1 MKILFR
7 LTFVL
12 LVLVTC
18 SFSLKK
24 KKLPSY
30 HDVNLFHKNF
40 VKVSPRLYACK
51 FETTNIDYL
60 YFVENVKYR
69 MNPAVYHSLIP
80 DTTRWSDPGFNNINF
95 VRYYFEHPAYASF
108 PIVNI
113 SYEQAN
119 FYCNW
124 LSQQYNN
131 HPKRPFKKVA
141 FKLPSKKEWIQ
152 AAAGSKTTGFI
163 WGESIEELPK
173 KMKVNFCSRN
183 DSMTFCLNKYPD
195 EVYLKPYKQNALG
208 MYHLSGN
215 VSEMVNTKGDCIG
228 GNYRSQADWLRLDA
242 PNEFFTAYKP
252 CPLVGFRIF
261 MQVIEE

>member
-1 MKILFR
+1 ML
-7 LTFVL
+7 
-12 LVLVTC
+12 
-18 SFSLKK
+18 
-24 KKLPSY
+24 SY
-30 HDVNLFHKNF
+30 HDVTLFQKNF
-40 VKVSPRLYACK
+40 VKVSTRLYACR

-80 DTTRWSDPGFNNINF
+80 DTTRWNDPGFNNINF

-108 PIVNI
+108 PLVNI

-141 FKLPSKKEWIQ
+141 FKLPSKKEWIM
-152 AAAGSKTTGFI
+152 AAAGSKTTGFV

-173 KMKVNFCSRN
+173 KMKVNYCSRN

-195 EVYLKPYKQNALG
+195 EVYLKPYKQNVLG
-208 MYHLSGN
+208 LYHLSGN